1 MKRNGYLEI
10 FSLPQVIE
18 NCRQFLLLRTDILQ
32 KTVVGSFQAQPV
44 YLHRKGE
51 GSLLLSEFECPRTIL
66 IKQQQQQQHIFF
78 IKKLKKKITLDMVP
92 STLDMEPST
101 LDPRRKDR
109 LHFDWSFL
117 DANIVEHFIIFPK
130 QLSLNALCCIT
141 L

>member
-32 KTVVGSFQAQPV
+32 KTVVGCPCLSSMIFLLGTTCLPSQ
-44 YLHRKGE
+44 E
-51 GSLLLSEFECPRTIL
+51 GRSEFECPRTII

-78 IKKLKKKITLDMVP
+78 IKKLKKKTTLDMVP

-101 LDPRRKDR
+101 LDEKIDSI
-109 LHFDWSFL
+109 LTGHFWMPTLS
-117 DANIVEHFIIFPK
+117 NI
-130 QLSLNALCCIT
+130 L
-141 L
+141 